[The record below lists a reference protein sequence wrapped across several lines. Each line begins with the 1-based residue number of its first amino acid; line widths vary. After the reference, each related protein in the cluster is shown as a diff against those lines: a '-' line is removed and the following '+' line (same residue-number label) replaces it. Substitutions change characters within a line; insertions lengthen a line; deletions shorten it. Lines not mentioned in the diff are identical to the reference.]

1 MFKKIDWYILRQF
14 FVTFIFCMLLF
25 TVIAVAVDS
34 SEKTDDFVK
43 SGLSTSKIITQYYV
57 GFVPYIWGLLYPLF
71 VFIAVI
77 FFTSRMATRSEI
89 VAIIATGTTYNRWL
103 FTYVVGG
110 AILATVLWFAAR
122 YAIPKANEVRSTFQ
136 ATYIDNKSDPS
147 KGYGGSSAFYFRS
160 DPNTYVGLRYFDTS
174 SKSGG
179 GFFLNRLKNNKLV
192 LNIRSESIQWD
203 EKKKSWR
210 LTNIIERKVDSS
222 RETVRQVPEMHLKL
236 NFTPRELRRD
246 YYLKDK
252 LSTPELVHFIEM
264 EELRG
269 NEGLS
274 ALQVER
280 YRRSATPFSVMLLT
294 LIGAVI
300 AGRKT
305 RGGSGLHLAMGIV
318 IAASFLLLDR
328 FSTVFSVK
336 GDLPPVLAA
345 WIPNILF
352 TFVAIYFYRRAPK

>member
-1 MFKKIDWYILRQF
+1 MFKKTDWYILRQF

-43 SGLSTSKIITQYYV
+43 SGLSTSQIITRYYV
-57 GFVPYIWGLLYPLF
+57 GFVPYIWGMLYPLF

-77 FFTSRMATRSEI
+77 FFTSRMALRSEI
-89 VAIIATGTTYNRWL
+89 IAIIATGTTYNRWL
-103 FTYVVGG
+103 RTYLVGG
-110 AILATVLWFAAR
+110 VILAVVLWFAAR
-122 YAIPKANEVRSTFQ
+122 YGIPKANEVRSTFQ
-136 ATYIDNKSDPS
+136 STYIDNKSDPS
-147 KGYGGSSAFYFRS
+147 KGYTGNASFYFRS
-160 DPNTYVGLRYFDTS
+160 DPNTYVGLRYFDTA
-174 SKSGG
+174 SKMGG
-179 GFFLNRLKNNKLV
+179 GFFLNRLKGNKLV
-192 LNIRSESIQWD
+192 LNLRAESIQWD
-203 EKKKSWR
+203 AKKKQWK
-210 LTNIIERKVDSS
+210 LTNIVERKVDSA
-222 RETVRQVPEMHLKL
+222 RETVRQIPELQMKL
-236 NFTPRELRRD
+236 NFSPRELRRD

-252 LSTPELVHFIEM
+252 LSTPELVQVIEM

-280 YRRSATPFSVMLLT
+280 YRRSATPASVVLLT
-294 LIGAVI
+294 LIGAII

-318 IAASFLLLDR
+318 IAAMFLLLDR

-336 GDLPPVLAA
+336 GNLPPVIAA
-345 WIPNILF
+345 WIPNMIF
-352 TFVAIYFYRRAPK
+352 TIVAIYFYRRAPK